1 MTMLSQQ
8 HPAMA
13 HVVQRS
19 RRRNPEPLWGLFRRG
34 KKAKTLSI
42 QHPTKPQT
50 WVTGSLGP
58 NVRVRAEVRTVSGK
72 QKLTVWLAAQR
83 SVLLIVAV
91 LIVASAVVLAAV
103 VIVTNHRFQGVQV
116 GPPPTSHLEWSPA
129 PEAGLSQGVPTPFG
143 VNVTYN
149 GSSTGPLGVHII
161 VDLPVFA
168 TNCSVL
174 TLTETVPS
182 STLLTGS
189 FIAGSPAR
197 CAYDATTQTPA
208 NVPAPQYF
216 NWAFSVV
223 YNTQGLFYWDVVGDE
238 LA

>member
-1 MTMLSQQ
+1 MS
-8 HPAMA
+8 
-13 HVVQRS
+13 
-19 RRRNPEPLWGLFRRG
+19 E
-34 KKAKTLSI
+34 
-42 QHPTKPQT
+42 
-50 WVTGSLGP
+50 
-58 NVRVRAEVRTVSGK
+58 K
-72 QKLTVWLAAQR
+72 QKLTVWLPAQR
-83 SVLLIVAV
+83 SVLLIIAV

-103 VIVTNHRFQGVQV
+103 VIITNHRFQGVQV
-116 GPPPTSHLEWSPA
+116 GAPPTNSHLEWSPA

-143 VNVTYN
+143 VNLTYN

-168 TNCSVL
+168 TNCSGL
-174 TLTETVPS
+174 TLTETFPS

-197 CAYDATTQTPA
+197 CAYDATTQTPT

-223 YNTQGLFYWDVVGDE
+223 YNVQGLFYWDVVGDQ
-238 LA
+238 LT